1 MEKKFDQNKHLFK
14 SAHTNF
20 VQNLKNS
27 KKEQFFGFQEV
38 VYKSLAKFTF
48 KERFRFVYLSD
59 DKPKNI

>member
-1 MEKKFDQNKHLFK
+1 LIQNKHLFK

-27 KKEQFFGFQEV
+27 KKGTNFFGFQEV
-38 VYKSLAKFTF
+38 VYKLLAKFTF
-48 KERFRFVYLSD
+48 KERFRFVYLFD